1 MLADATAASN
11 TMRAFITPA
20 VATLCALA
28 GLASAGFLV
37 HGGFQY
43 MTSSGKPEKLDYAK
57 KIIRNAVLGLILVF
71 AAAALT
77 AILVHA
83 YSASGGNG
91 HDKLPTI
98 TPNLPAKNSSNL
110 TDVLVNAIIGLLRD
124 IVQSIAQPFIQALN
138 YFTNSTPMMGD
149 NSSVF
154 NLWLAVVGITD
165 VLFIGVV
172 ALLGFQVMS
181 FESLGID
188 EVDIK
193 QLVPQLVVV
202 FLLINVS
209 IFAVDAII
217 SLSNVMISAL
227 KSGFPGASIWDDL
240 VTITSQSGEMGLA
253 GLLVMLAFLV
263 LSVMLLVYYVGR
275 LIALYLGAIL
285 APLVLML
292 WLLPAFKDFAISA
305 FKVYLTT
312 IFVLFVHVAILLLA
326 GSIFLGILG
335 GDKSAQPNAFMALI
349 LGIATV
355 TALLKTQGVMREL
368 SYAASAPRAAREL
381 STQFIR
387 SASTVYAT
395 SRFTS
400 NVFTKSYSGLK
411 KRFGSSDNSDGGSSR
426 PSGPSS
432 GFGSTSSDKP
442 GRTGEVRKAEKL
454 EAV

>member
-11 TMRAFITPA
+11 AMRSFITPA

-37 HGGFQY
+37 HGGILY
-43 MTSSGKPEKLDYAK
+43 TTSSGKPEKLEQAK

-71 AAAALT
+71 AAATVT

-83 YSASGGNG
+83 YSASGGVAS
-91 HDKLPTI
+91 DKLPSI
-98 TPNLPAKNSSNL
+98 NPNLPAKNSSNL

-124 IVQSIAQPFIQALN
+124 IIQSIGQPFIQALS

-165 VLFIGVV
+165 VLFVGVV

-181 FESLGID
+181 FASIGID

-202 FLLINVS
+202 FLLVNVS
-209 IFAVDAII
+209 IFAIDTII
-217 SLSNVMISAL
+217 SLSNAMIHAL
-227 KSGFPGASIWDDL
+227 KSGFPSTSIWNDL
-240 VTITSQSGEMGLA
+240 AAITKQSTDMGLA

-285 APLVLML
+285 APIVLML

-305 FKVYLTT
+305 LKVYLTT
-312 IFVLFVHVAILLLA
+312 IFVLFVHVVILLLA
-326 GSIFLGILG
+326 SSIFLGMLG

-349 LGIATV
+349 LGLATV
-355 TALLKTQGVMREL
+355 IALLKTQGVMREL
-368 SYAASAPRAAREL
+368 SYAASAPRAASQL
-381 STQFIR
+381 SSQFVR
-387 SASTVYAT
+387 SASTIYAT
-395 SRFTS
+395 TRIGTGIFRGG
-400 NVFTKSYSGLK
+400 YAGLK
-411 KRFGSSDNSDGGSSR
+411 KRFGSSNTPDGGTGR
-426 PSGPSS
+426 PPSPSS
-432 GFGSTSSDKP
+432 GFGSKTYDKP
-442 GRTGEVRKAEKL
+442 GRTGEIRKAEKV
-454 EAV
+454 EAM